1 MTGHRSASTQPSEAV
16 QNLTAQLREMNV
28 HLEGLEKER
37 DFYFA
42 KVSITR
48 NHPETLAGYLGGEGR
63 VTDVGL
69 QLRDIEILVQQQ
81 LEVLQAEDKDDV
93 TLRDIQKILY
103 STEVRDCDRYVL
115 SRADICSCL
124 SRRSAVPSSG
134 IQQWPLALHF
144 SNELLLTIRRVD
156 VKLERQAM
164 RSSKACFVPPL
175 CGSLCSEGT

>member
-103 STEVRDCDRYVL
+103 STEVRDCD
-115 SRADICSCL
+115 
-124 SRRSAVPSSG
+124 
-134 IQQWPLALHF
+134 
-144 SNELLLTIRRVD
+144 
-156 VKLERQAM
+156 
-164 RSSKACFVPPL
+164 
-175 CGSLCSEGT
+175 